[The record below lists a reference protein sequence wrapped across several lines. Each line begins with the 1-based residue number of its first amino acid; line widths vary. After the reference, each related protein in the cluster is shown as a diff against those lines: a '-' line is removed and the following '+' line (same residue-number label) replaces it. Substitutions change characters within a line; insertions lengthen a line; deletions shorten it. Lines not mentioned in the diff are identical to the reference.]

1 LRWFSDQFCSL
12 VFTLSNLY
20 FTFCAYVHNFQP
32 SVWETCGTQSQNG
45 WLVAFV
51 LAMLPLLVRLI
62 QSVRRYSDS
71 KLVTHLINVSQC
83 CPPWYVLKR
92 KVVLTTS
99 QSLFAG
105 RKVRLRDNL
114 LLLLLSLA
122 APRCV
127 QPWAYAYTIY
137 HTATSG
143 VTNRGGSFV
152 LWCLSGAMY
161 SIYAC
166 TWVGS
171 LRILQI

>member
-1 LRWFSDQFCSL
+1 MYL
-12 VFTLSNLY
+12 
-20 FTFCAYVHNFQP
+20 
-32 SVWETCGTQSQNG
+32 
-45 WLVAFV
+45 
-51 LAMLPLLVRLI
+51 
-62 QSVRRYSDS
+62 
-71 KLVTHLINVSQC
+71 K
-83 CPPWYVLKR
+83 KR

-99 QSLFAG
+99 HSLFAG

-127 QPWAYAYTIY
+127 QPRAYAYTIY
-137 HTATSG
+137 HTAISG